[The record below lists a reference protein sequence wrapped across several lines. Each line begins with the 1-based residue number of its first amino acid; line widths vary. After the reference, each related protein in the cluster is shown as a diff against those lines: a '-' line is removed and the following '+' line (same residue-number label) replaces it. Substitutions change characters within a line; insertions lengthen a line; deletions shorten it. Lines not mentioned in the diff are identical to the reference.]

1 MHKQNRNTLFGD
13 TTPKGVFFMTGR
25 GKVRCISFAAAFA
38 LCMLGVLLSAFAG
51 AKRYEARIN
60 ADTGR
65 ALSTA
70 VRAVNDLDVSLQKC
84 ACATTPAMQ
93 NRICTEVYANA
104 QQAELALSILP
115 VKSSALEEIARH
127 IAVVGDYSYML
138 SRGNTDGMRFSEQ
151 DMNNLSAFSGTTAA
165 LNESLTELQR
175 LTNDG
180 EICNEHFDRITD
192 SLNNLEEQ
200 ASAAADT
207 MEYRMD
213 EAAASFPDVPK
224 LNYDGAYTD
233 RSGYTAKAL
242 EGREDVSEDEAKT
255 IAAAWIGCDQ
265 KELRSCGLMQ
275 GDIVCYC
282 FEGRS
287 DHPAYRVAVTKAGGM
302 VIRLNREAASG
313 ENTMDEKEAIAKAKA
328 FLSARGYQDLEPVR
342 SEISGGEARLRFV
355 SVQDHDLICYPD
367 SVDVMV
373 SLSNGEVTAFDAQNY
388 LMHHVRREASS
399 FQDSAKS
406 LNASVPSF
414 LQIVSV
420 RKAVLDGFGNAE
432 RYCYQ
437 VDCVDQKKQRYQLY
451 INARTG
457 EQEEIRMPDELEFM
471 I

>member
-1 MHKQNRNTLFGD
+1 MHEQNRNTLFGD

-38 LCMLGVLLSAFAG
+38 LCMLGVLLSSFAG
-51 AKRYEARIN
+51 ANRFEARIN

-70 VRAVNDLDVSLQKC
+70 VRAVNELDLSLQKC

-115 VKSSALEEIARH
+115 VKSTALEEIARH
-127 IAVVGDYSYML
+127 IAVVGDYSYTL
-138 SRGNTDGMRFSEQ
+138 SRRNADGMCFSEQ
-151 DMNNLSAFSGTTAA
+151 DMKNLSAFSGTTAV
-165 LNESLTELQR
+165 LNESLAELLR

-180 EICNEHFDRITD
+180 EICSEHFDRITD

-224 LNYDGAYTD
+224 LKYDGAYTD
-233 RSGYTAKAL
+233 RSDHLAKVL
-242 EGREDVSEDEAKT
+242 EGRMDVSEDEAKT
-255 IAAAWIGCDQ
+255 IAADWIGCDP
-265 KELRSCGLMQ
+265 KELKSCGLTE
-275 GDIVCYC
+275 GNIVCYC
-282 FEGRS
+282 FEGRAN
-287 DHPAYRVAVTKAGGM
+287 HPAYRVAVTKAGGM
-302 VIRLNREAASG
+302 VIRLNREAAAG
-313 ENTMDEKEAIAKAKA
+313 DRAIDEKEAVDKAKA

-355 SVQDHDLICYPD
+355 YVQDHDLICYPD

-388 LMHHVRREASS
+388 LMHHVRRDTAA
-399 FQDSAKS
+399 FQDAADS
-406 LNASVPSF
+406 LSPAVPSF
-414 LQIVSV
+414 LEIVSV
-420 RKAVLDGFGNAE
+420 RKAILDGFGDTE
-432 RYCYQ
+432 RYCCQ
-437 VDCVDQKKQRYQLY
+437 VDCVDRQKQRYQLY
-451 INARTG
+451 INAQTG
-457 EQEEIRMPDELEFM
+457 EQEEIRMPDELEFVL
-471 I
+471 